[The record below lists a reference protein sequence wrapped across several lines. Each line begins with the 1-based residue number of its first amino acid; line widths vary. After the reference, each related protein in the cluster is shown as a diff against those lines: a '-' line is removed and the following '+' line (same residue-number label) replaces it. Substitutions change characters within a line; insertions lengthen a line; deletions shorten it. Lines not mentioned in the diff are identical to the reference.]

1 MYTKATSVEKTNIK
15 YAIKNYYLGEGG
27 IYE

>member
-1 MYTKATSVEKTNIK
+1 MYTKAMSVEKTNIK
-15 YAIKNYYLGEGG
+15 YAINNYYLGEGG